1 MDSSWIHCTW
11 KQSLNDVDIIHTAC
25 VKLLTCAEPK
35 TKASFSF
42 RFSNFFNL
50 LIYNGWSISVLYYY
64 AMGTALLCF
73 RITMRMIFEKIT
85 FQFISTYFSL
95 FQHVSSSFFQ
105 FDINSLVTNL
115 FIFTFVGHINV
126 MGTYTWLDV
135 TTKVESKNET
145 LEIKDI
151 YQTIS
156 IQSII

>member
-50 LIYNGWSISVLYYY
+50 LIYNGWSISALYYY

-85 FQFISTYFSL
+85 FQFISTYFKFILSVWHQ
-95 FQHVSSSFFQ
+95 FISFK
-105 FDINSLVTNL
+105 
-115 FIFTFVGHINV
+115 FIHIHLCRHINA
-126 MGTYTWLDV
+126 MGMYMWLDI
-135 TTKVESKNET
+135 TTKVESKNVT

>member
-1 MDSSWIHCTW
+1 MQVTRESGLIKIYISTSLCVTINHGVQKWTPHGSILPE
-11 KQSLNDVDIIHTAC
+11 KKSLNDVDFIHTAC

-50 LIYNGWSISVLYYY
+50 LIYNGWSISALYYY

-73 RITMRMIFEKIT
+73 RITMRMIFEKIA

-95 FQHVSSSFFQ
+95 FQHVSSSFIQ

-115 FIFTFVGHINV
+115 FIFTFVD
-126 MGTYTWLDV
+126 T
-135 TTKVESKNET
+135 
-145 LEIKDI
+145 
-151 YQTIS
+151 
-156 IQSII
+156 